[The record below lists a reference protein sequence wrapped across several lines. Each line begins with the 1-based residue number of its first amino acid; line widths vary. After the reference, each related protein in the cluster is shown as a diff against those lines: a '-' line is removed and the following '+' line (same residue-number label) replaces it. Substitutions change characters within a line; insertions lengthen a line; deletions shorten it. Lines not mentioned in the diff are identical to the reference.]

1 MASRDGLVMGLVD
14 QVDDQNLK
22 VLSILDDSVINKISK
37 SSSNDLSIQFAADS
51 VILWIDQEH
60 KFSYS
65 MWLRR

>member
-51 VILWIDQEH
+51 VIL
-60 KFSYS
+60 
-65 MWLRR
+65 

>member
-37 SSSNDLSIQFAADS
+37 SSSNDLPIQFAAES
-51 VILWIDQEH
+51 DQEH